1 MKASPPDWVIPEG
14 NIELYFFSFAL
25 DTAPGTQWTNYG
37 WGSMSQSNTEDVQH
51 IEYIWHIPRICGVQV
66 VRGGAEGE
74 QEVRVDGQ
82 RLY

>member
-1 MKASPPDWVIPEG
+1 
-14 NIELYFFSFAL
+14 
-25 DTAPGTQWTNYG
+25 
-37 WGSMSQSNTEDVQH
+37 MSQSNTEDVQH